1 MGRAAILIAAA
12 GLVLAM
18 GGMSWAPPAMAQ
30 QRPALARKTRLNT
43 LADIRRAIRGC
54 WRWPPVEAIRTG
66 MTLTV
71 LLSFKRNGAI
81 FGARITYQTRNVSP
95 DERALYYG
103 ALLRAI
109 ARCNPLPFLPSLGA
123 AVAGHPFYFR
133 FRDTRKQRKV

>member
-1 MGRAAILIAAA
+1 MGRAAIVIAAA
-12 GLVLAM
+12 GLALAM
-18 GGMSWAPPAMAQ
+18 AGAGFAPSAMAQ
-30 QRPALARKTRLNT
+30 HRPAPARKGRLNT
-43 LADIRRAIRGC
+43 LDDIRRAIQSC
-54 WRWPPVEAIRTG
+54 WRWPPVSAIRTG

-71 LLSFKRNGAI
+71 LLSFKRDGEI

-103 ALLRAI
+103 ALLQAI
-109 ARCNPLPFLPSLGA
+109 ARCNPLPFSPSLGA